1 MKNNK
6 KRIIGFVCT
15 SFDQVAGGL
24 ERQIIRTSE
33 SLNLKGYKIYII
45 SFTYKIHPTALNE
58 I

>member
-45 SFTYKIHPTALNE
+45 SF
-58 I
+58 